1 MGRTRDVS
9 IDGMRLET
17 LQPFTFGTRLQIT
30 LGLEDNL
37 VDIIGEVSNCRAKG
51 DRFLSGITFIQID
64 KQDRKILAEYIEAF
78 QQRRQKLQ
86 EDLRPNGK

>member
-37 VDIIGEVSNCRAKG
+37 VDIIGEVSNCRPKG
-51 DRFLSGITFIQID
+51 DRFLSGITFIQIN
-64 KQDRKILAEYIEAF
+64 KQNRKILAEYIEAF
-78 QQRRQKLQ
+78 RLRRQELEKGLSS
-86 EDLRPNGK
+86 NGK